1 MRHTPPDNGY
11 TFLTPDDV
19 AGTRRTVWHESARNV
34 TVFSTMPQLGIGP
47 VSYLIKQDA
56 GNILFE
62 GTAWYSD
69 DVLGYIESLG
79 SVRWIAAS
87 HPHAY
92 GGLWRVQERF
102 EPDVAIQ
109 VQDLLWTNAMRVT
122 WPWDDRLELAPGVQL
137 IHTGGHFPGHAVL
150 WDRDRRTLFAGDV
163 LKFHYN
169 GDQLAGI
176 SCHKAFNRQVPLSHA
191 EIRRYRQ
198 VMGDLD
204 FDHVFTSFEDA
215 PMSRDA
221 VLRLFD
227 TRLAGRPSA
236 EPLPL

>member
-1 MRHTPPDNGY
+1 
-11 TFLTPDDV
+11 
-19 AGTRRTVWHESARNV
+19 
-34 TVFSTMPQLGIGP
+34 
-47 VSYLIKQDA
+47 
-56 GNILFE
+56 
-62 GTAWYSD
+62 
-69 DVLGYIESLG
+69 
-79 SVRWIAAS
+79 
-87 HPHAY
+87 
-92 GGLWRVQERF
+92 
-102 EPDVAIQ
+102 
-109 VQDLLWTNAMRVT
+109 MRVT